1 MQAPSSLVADSGAQ
15 PGPGT
20 RTSELL
26 RALLVPVLA
35 VITALIVG
43 ALIIIASGKNPLLTY
58 LGLAQGAFGSPTA
71 ISETFVWAT
80 PYMFAG
86 LAVALGFRCGLF
98 NIGVE
103 GQIAMGALL
112 SVFVGY
118 AIKGLPA
125 IIHLPLALGM
135 GILGGLIWGGI
146 PGYLKART
154 GAHEVINTIML
165 NYIALFLS
173 NYLLAGPM
181 KDPNPR
187 IAVAQTPMIEQSA
200 RLPRLFPPFMW
211 NGQLVDLRV
220 HWGTILALLAAV
232 LVFWFLWKTV
242 KGFEI
247 RTVGKNPNVARY
259 AGINVRRNVILAM
272 ALSGALA
279 GLAGAVE
286 VVGLNY
292 YHTPSFSVGYGF
304 DSIAI
309 ALLGKSHPFG
319 IIPAAILFGAM
330 RNGAT
335 AMQFRTG
342 ISIDIISII
351 QALIL
356 IFVAADEIVRWI
368 YRIRTKSAEE
378 KVVLSRGWGG

>member
-1 MQAPSSLVADSGAQ
+1 MVVRWRAARAEIARAALIPSLAVL
-15 PGPGT
+15 T
-20 RTSELL
+20 
-26 RALLVPVLA
+26 ALLIGA
-35 VITALIVG
+35 VIVVL
-43 ALIIIASGKNPLLTY
+43 SGKNPILTY
-58 LGLAQGAFGSPTA
+58 YGLFIGAFGSLSA
-71 ISETFVWAT
+71 ISETLVWAT
-80 PYMFAG
+80 PYIFAG
-86 LAVALGFRCGLF
+86 LAVALGFKCGLF

-103 GQIAMGALL
+103 GQIAMGALA
-112 SVFVGY
+112 SVYIGY
-118 AIKGLPA
+118 SVTGLPA
-125 IIHLPLALGM
+125 FLHIPLAIAAGV
-135 GILGGLIWGGI
+135 LGGFLWGAI

-181 KDPNPR
+181 KDANPLNA
-187 IAVAQTPMIEQSA
+187 ISQTPKIAASA
-200 RLPRLFPPFMW
+200 RLPRLIPAFHW
-211 NGQLVDLRV
+211 GEQLIDLRM
-220 HWGTILALLAAV
+220 HWGTILAVVVAV

-242 KGFEI
+242 LGFEI
-247 RTVGKNPNVARY
+247 RTVGANPNVAKY
-259 AGINVRRNVILAM
+259 AGINVPRCIVLAM

-319 IIPAAILFGAM
+319 IIPAALLFGAM

-335 AMQFRTG
+335 AMQFHTG
-342 ISIDIISII
+342 VSVDIISII

-356 IFVAADEIVRWI
+356 IFVAADAIVRHI
-368 YRIRTKSAEE
+368 FRLRSRADEE
-378 KVVLSRGWGG
+378 KVVLTRGWGQ